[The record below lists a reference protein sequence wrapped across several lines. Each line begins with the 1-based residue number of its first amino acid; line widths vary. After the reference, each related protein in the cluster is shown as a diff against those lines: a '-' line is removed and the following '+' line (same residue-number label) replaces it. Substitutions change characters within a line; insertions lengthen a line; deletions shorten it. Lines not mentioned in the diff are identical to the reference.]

1 MSVDIADGECV
12 GSCGNAGDN
21 EVVVRW
27 EDAQKVRDEFFTI
40 QSLADGRQCIGQ
52 LLDFLEVVSDTKI
65 ILLDGHELDAHLH
78 DACPRA
84 GCVHPLQRVPCFL
97 GGDDINDVGQN
108 ILAEGGVYH
117 IEHKLVLVVL
127 ICVLR
132 IDDDGSPARALW
144 VVGDGLA
151 RRCQGFV
158 NVVVE
163 SLTVKI
169 RKDLFSWVGLTL
181 TIWLN
186 ADVDM
191 ELKTEVWLTEE
202 VVDMVSIGSHC
213 SDTIKPLL

>member
-1 MSVDIADGECV
+1 
-12 GSCGNAGDN
+12 
-21 EVVVRW
+21 
-27 EDAQKVRDEFFTI
+27 
-40 QSLADGRQCIGQ
+40 
-52 LLDFLEVVSDTKI
+52 
-65 ILLDGHELDAHLH
+65 
-78 DACPRA
+78 
-84 GCVHPLQRVPCFL
+84 
-97 GGDDINDVGQN
+97 
-108 ILAEGGVYH
+108 
-117 IEHKLVLVVL
+117 VVL